1 MFWMVRHAKQKCICK
16 QMQLFSYS
24 VWPSHCCFWLYSCT
38 QYLCCNIAGLGP
50 GDEAHSVEVF
60 EELCGVCRGQGS
72 LQDAPQQLS
81 DLAELMHSY
90 GFPTPGW
97 REGEGPGRPDPLANA
112 ASGLEQVRCIDR
124 PDPASQCCVWSET
137 SKGT

>member
-1 MFWMVRHAKQKCICK
+1 M
-16 QMQLFSYS
+16 
-24 VWPSHCCFWLYSCT
+24 
-38 QYLCCNIAGLGP
+38 GP

-72 LQDAPQQLS
+72 MQDAPQQLS

-97 REGEGPGRPDPLANA
+97 GEGEGPGRPDSLANA
-112 ASGLEQVRCIDR
+112 ASGLEQVRWMTEVHDPCSQLCICKR
-124 PDPASQCCVWSET
+124 EHVQDPAYDVVMHSLAMI
-137 SKGT
+137 GPDAIML